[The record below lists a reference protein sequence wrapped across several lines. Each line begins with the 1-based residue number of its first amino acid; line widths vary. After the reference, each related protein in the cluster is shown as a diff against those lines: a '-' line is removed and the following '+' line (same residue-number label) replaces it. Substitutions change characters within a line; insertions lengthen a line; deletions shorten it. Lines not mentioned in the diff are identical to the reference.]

1 MSHPLL
7 DEARSLQPQTVALR
21 REIHRHPELGLD
33 LPRTR
38 ETVLDSLAGL
48 DLELALSKETSG
60 IVATLQGGNP
70 GPSVILRGD
79 MDALPMTEDTG
90 LVFASEETGRMHS
103 CGHDAHTA
111 MLATAA

>member
-7 DEARSLQPQTVALR
+7 DEARSLQPQTVSLR

-60 IVATLQGGNP
+60 IVATLQGERP

-79 MDALPMTEDTG
+79 MDALPMT
-90 LVFASEETGRMHS
+90 
-103 CGHDAHTA
+103 
-111 MLATAA
+111 